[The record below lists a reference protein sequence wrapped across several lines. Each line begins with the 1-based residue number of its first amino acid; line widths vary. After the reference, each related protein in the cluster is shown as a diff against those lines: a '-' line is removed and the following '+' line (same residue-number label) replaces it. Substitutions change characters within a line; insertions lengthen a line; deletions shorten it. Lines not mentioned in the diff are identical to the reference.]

1 MIERN
6 LFFTVETVAAGAL
19 RMLWPFFNLIGKSVI
34 KRTQIDEEPRVLYE
48 VSKALYAHGRPNEM
62 CQQADGRPAHE

>member
-34 KRTQIDEEPRVLYE
+34 KRTQIDEEPKVLYE
-48 VSKALYAHGRPNEM
+48 VAKPLFY
-62 CQQADGRPAHE
+62 